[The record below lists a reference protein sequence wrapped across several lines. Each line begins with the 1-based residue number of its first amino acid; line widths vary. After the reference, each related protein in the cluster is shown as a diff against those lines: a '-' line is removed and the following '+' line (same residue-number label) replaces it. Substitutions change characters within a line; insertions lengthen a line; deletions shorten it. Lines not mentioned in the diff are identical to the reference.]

1 MKAFADLE
9 NNLANHLPADKN
21 ARILDFGC
29 GTGRLLGFLHHKG
42 YTNLHG
48 ADIDTAGWE
57 ELRSFT
63 QSLTK
68 IEDTVA
74 YLQSVQGVYDFIIV
88 KDVIYYF
95 DRKTVQGIA
104 DLLRSALAP
113 GGRIYYEIFN
123 GATLM
128 GPYVQYKDLGI
139 QLILTEHSLRELITR
154 SGLKLISI
162 RGNAIPVTGPVS
174 LVFVI
179 MNFWQRLW
187 LRLLFFC
194 ERGLDSQNPSI
205 LKRKVIAVASA

>member
-1 MKAFADLE
+1 MKAFANLETDL
-9 NNLANHLPADKN
+9 APHLPADKN

-29 GTGRLLGFLHHKG
+29 GTGRLLSFLHRKG

-68 IEDTVA
+68 IDDTAA
-74 YLQSVQGVYDFIIV
+74 YLESVKGVYDFVIV

-95 DRKTVQGIA
+95 DRKTVQRITT
-104 DLLRSALAP
+104 LLRSALAP
-113 GGRIYYEIFN
+113 GGAIYFEIFN
-123 GATLM
+123 GATLT

-139 QLILTEHSLRELITR
+139 ELILTEQSLQHLI
-154 SGLKLISI
+154 SQAGLKLVCLK
-162 RGNAIPVTGPVS
+162 GNAIPVTGPVS
-174 LVFVI
+174 LVFVVV
-179 MNFWQRLW
+179 NWWQRLW
-187 LRLLFFC
+187 LRLLFFS
-194 ERGLDSQNPSI
+194 ERGLDDQNPRI